1 MENSTTRCWS
11 NLKRIGG
18 NDFVGESEQI
28 EQASRSRE
36 RKTDLRQEFEGR
48 AWRTPEEQIMTRSAR
63 SSRHGFRKESS
74 IHDGKNKKGERSNR
88 QTMNCLRGFRLF
100 FSSDYVFFSSSV
112 FLREETNQ
120 FDSVPESLDLW
131 FEISKVYSDYR
142 TTNTEIHLRC
152 HNWISWN

>member
-1 MENSTTRCWS
+1 MENSATRCWS

-18 NDFVGESEQI
+18 NDFVSESEQI

-36 RKTDLRQEFEGR
+36 KKMDLRQEFEGR

-63 SSRHGFRKESS
+63 SSRHGFREESS
-74 IHDGKNKKGERSNR
+74 IHDGRTRRGKGVIDKLWTASEDSASSFPL
-88 QTMNCLRGFRLF
+88 TMFFFRVLCF
-100 FSSDYVFFSSSV
+100 FAK
-112 FLREETNQ
+112 TNQ

-131 FEISKVYSDYR
+131 FEIFKVYSDYW

-152 HNWISWN
+152 RNWISWD